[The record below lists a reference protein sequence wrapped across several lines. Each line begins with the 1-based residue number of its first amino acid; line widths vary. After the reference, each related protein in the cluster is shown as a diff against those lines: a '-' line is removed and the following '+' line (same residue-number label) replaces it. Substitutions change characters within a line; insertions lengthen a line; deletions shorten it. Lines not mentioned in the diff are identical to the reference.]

1 MMNCGKVMFG
11 VIVGVTT
18 ALAIKVAYEYGR
30 SSAVR
35 DIYKHGWT
43 VVCVNEDDEKE
54 TKKGGK

>member
-18 ALAIKVAYEYGR
+18 ALTIKVAYEYGR
-30 SSAVR
+30 YSAVH
-35 DIYKHGWT
+35 DIYKRGWS
-43 VVCVNEDDEKE
+43 VVRVNEDDEKE